1 MELKYENIIV
11 EKKESIGIIKINRP
25 AKLNAL
31 NKLAVQEIVDALNK
45 FEEDNEIKAIII
57 TGVKHFSAG
66 ADLKEVEK
74 LSPLEAVENSPMAKW
89 EKHLAFISKP
99 IIAAVNGYAVG
110 GGLELALSCDII
122 IAGESSMFGQPE
134 INLGL
139 MPGAGGTQRL
149 VRTIGKYKA
158 MELVLTGRLITAKE
172 AYELGLVNKVVPD
185 ELVLDEAMKIA
196 KEISKKPILA
206 IKLIKEAINAALETN
221 LKEGLNF
228 ERKLFCLL
236 LSTEDAREG
245 IKAFL
250 EKREPK
256 FVGK

>member
-1 MELKYENIIV
+1 
-11 EKKESIGIIKINRP
+11 
-25 AKLNAL
+25 
-31 NKLAVQEIVDALNK
+31 
-45 FEEDNEIKAIII
+45 
-57 TGVKHFSAG
+57 
-66 ADLKEVEK
+66 
-74 LSPLEAVENSPMAKW
+74 
-89 EKHLAFISKP
+89 
-99 IIAAVNGYAVG
+99 
-110 GGLELALSCDII
+110 
-122 IAGESSMFGQPE
+122 
-134 INLGL
+134 LGL